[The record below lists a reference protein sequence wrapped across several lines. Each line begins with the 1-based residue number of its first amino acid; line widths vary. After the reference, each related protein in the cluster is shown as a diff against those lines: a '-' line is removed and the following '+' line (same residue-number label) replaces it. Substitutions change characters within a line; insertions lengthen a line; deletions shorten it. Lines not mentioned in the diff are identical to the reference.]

1 MQTKKKI
8 LFVITK
14 GNWGGAQKYVYELA
28 HRLPT
33 ESYEVYVAHG
43 VGDILPQKLKA
54 VEIPSIYLP
63 SLGRDISIVKDIIS
77 FFDLIKLFRKEKP
90 YIVHLN
96 SSKIG
101 GIGALAARIARIPK
115 IVFTVHG
122 FAFNEERPWIQKA
135 IISFLSWITTILCTD
150 VVCISQIEYAQASQW
165 PGISS
170 KLHLIYNGIPTPDFL
185 STDDARRML
194 LDILQIPESIMSGKK
209 IVGTIGE
216 LTQNKGHIY
225 ALTAIKEIPDCIYI
239 IIGEGEEHTALQEFI
254 AQHNLKNKIFLT
266 GFIKDAS
273 TLLKAFSFFLLPSL
287 KEGMPYVL
295 LEAGLAQVPV
305 ITTPVGGIKEIITN
319 REEGFFIMPQSSE
332 SIYTTL
338 SEIIAYTNNLNH
350 ISTQLKNKVEKSFSV
365 DNMVQLTT
373 TMYELV
379 V

>member
-33 ESYEVYVAHG
+33 ESYEAHVAHG

-63 SLGRDISIVKDIIS
+63 SLGRDISIIKDIIS

-90 YIVHLN
+90 NIVHLN

-101 GIGALAARIARIPK
+101 GMGALAARIARIPK

-135 IISFLSWITTILCTD
+135 IISFLSWITTLLCTD
-150 VVCISQIEYAQASQW
+150 VICISQSEYSRASQW

-185 STDDARRML
+185 SANDARRML
-194 LDILQIPESIMSGKK
+194 LDILQIPKSVISGKK

-216 LTQNKGHIY
+216 LTKNKGHIY
-225 ALTAIKEIPDCIYI
+225 ALSAIKKIPDCIYI
-239 IIGEGEEHTALQEFI
+239 IIGEGEEHVILKEFI
-254 AQHNLKNKIFLT
+254 IQHDLQNKIFLT

-273 TLLKAFSFFLLPSL
+273 ILLKAFSVFLLPSL

-295 LEAGLAQVPV
+295 LEAGLAQIPV

-319 REEGFFIMPQSSE
+319 RKEGFFITPQSSE

-338 SEIIAYTNNLNH
+338 SEITTDTNNLNKV
-350 ISTQLKNKVEKSFSV
+350 STHLKEKVEKSFTV
-365 DNMVQLTT
+365 DNMVQQTT
-373 TMYELV
+373 IMYELV